1 MRLSFLTLSA
11 YFQVFKL
18 PSQLCQE
25 IEDTNNVVA
34 ECNLSVFDQKAI
46 VAKSRNYKFK
56 AKSIRNDIVLHKSS
70 FTTAPDHIMK
80 KMVTMLNKRED
91 DWTQEQKW
99 LLKLKIEE
107 KIDMAKKQS
116 QYVNKLLAQCK
127 SWGGPV
133 VSIQELEAVMK
144 RHHDTVETILKVEL
158 AYYKHT
164 HRVEVI
170 ANPSLF
176 KLIKVTHEERLS
188 NLLVLLNQQAL
199 EVSRT

>member
-18 PSQLCQE
+18 PSQLRQE
-25 IEDTNNVVA
+25 IEDTNVVA
-34 ECNLSVFDQKAI
+34 ECNLSVFDQKAV

-56 AKSIRNDIVLHKSS
+56 AKDIRNDIVLHKSS

-91 DWTQEQKW
+91 DWTQEQKR

-107 KIDMAKKQS
+107 KIDMAKS
-116 QYVNKLLAQCK
+116 CLHNVNRG
-127 SWGGPV
+127 GGPV

-144 RHHDTVETILKVEL
+144 RHHDTVETVVKVEL

-164 HRVEVI
+164 HRAEVI
-170 ANPSLF
+170 ANPSLL

-188 NLLVLLNQQAL
+188 NLLVLRNQQAL
-199 EVSRT
+199 DVSRT

>member
-1 MRLSFLTLSA
+1 MSA

-18 PSQLCQE
+18 PSQLRQE
-25 IEDTNNVVA
+25 IENTNNVVA

-46 VAKSRNYKFK
+46 VAKSRNYKFQ
-56 AKSIRNDIVLHKSS
+56 AKGIRNDIVLHKSS

-80 KMVTMLNKRED
+80 KMVTVLNKRQD
-91 DWTQEQKW
+91 DWTQEQQR

-107 KIDMAKKQS
+107 KIEMAKKQS

-127 SWGGPV
+127 SWDGPV
-133 VSIQELEAVMK
+133 VNIQELETVMK
-144 RHHDTVETILKVEL
+144 RHHDTIETVVKVEL
-158 AYYKHT
+158 AYCKHIY
-164 HRVEVI
+164 RAEDI
-170 ANPSLF
+170 ANLSLF

-199 EVSRT
+199 EVRRT